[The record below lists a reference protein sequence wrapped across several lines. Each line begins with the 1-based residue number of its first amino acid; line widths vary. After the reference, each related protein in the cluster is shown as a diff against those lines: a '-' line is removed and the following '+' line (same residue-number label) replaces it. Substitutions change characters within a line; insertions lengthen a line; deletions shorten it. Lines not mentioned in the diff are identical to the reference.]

1 MFAIHSFWGSVFIL
15 PQSVLQEVDKKCRE
29 YLWGS
34 SEDKRKTTL
43 VAWDKV
49 CVPKKFAGLNIK
61 GSKLWN
67 VTSVGKLLWQLIV
80 KKDVLLLT
88 KDRLQ
93 RMNIRV
99 DTITCSLCDAQAVER
114 QHHLF
119 SVCDWTKGLITA
131 IAQWTG
137 VQIPLRDVKQVLNR
151 IRRRHWKQLY
161 KEIIAALW
169 GSIVYYVWQARNWKL
184 YRGTTVTTNT
194 TITQIKLRFSVR
206 LDMVRKTRKGQRCG
220 SLIQQFFM

>member
-1 MFAIHSFWGSVFIL
+1 MYRVKSKLRIAGLIWNKISQRRHSFI
-15 PQSVLQEVDKKCRE
+15 
-29 YLWGS
+29 
-34 SEDKRKTTL
+34 
-43 VAWDKV
+43 
-49 CVPKKFAGLNIK
+49 
-61 GSKLWN
+61 
-67 VTSVGKLLWQLIV
+67 
-80 KKDVLLLT
+80 VLLAVQGRLLI

-93 RMNIRV
+93 RMNIPV
-99 DTITCSLCDAQAVER
+99 DTITCILFDAQAVER

-119 SVCDWTKGLITA
+119 SVCDWTKGLITI

-137 VQIPLRDVKQVLNR
+137 VQIPSGDVKQVLNR

-206 LDMVRKTRKGQRCG
+206 LDMVRKTRKVQRFG